1 MKNRNSKKN
10 IEWKKFWSVILKNK
24 IENFFKSIKNIL
36 KKEISW
42 KKVWLNALFTL
53 FFPLIIF
60 TIPITIGNNIDMGK
74 SIYEKLSKGILFTT
88 SFSILATIFSTY
100 LDNSRKKIDEN
111 SFTIKNLEKANNGI
125 FICVVFVI
133 ISASYYGQSLTDNLN
148 KIGIIIELILYV
160 AVLFLYGYLDTQ
172 ISNAEEITFNDRD
185 NYNSNENTEID
196 NQSTKIENGNI
207 KDDINDKD
215 I

>member
-1 MKNRNSKKN
+1 MNKVKNP
-10 IEWKKFWSVILKNK
+10 FQ
-24 IENFFKSIKNIL
+24 SIKNIF
-36 KKEISW
+36 KNEISW
-42 KKVWLNALFTL
+42 KKVRLNALFTL
-53 FFPLIIF
+53 IFPLIIF
-60 TIPITIGNNIDMGK
+60 TIPITIGNNIGMRE
-74 SIYEKLSKGILFTT
+74 SICEKLSKGILFTT

-111 SFTIKNLEKANNGI
+111 SYTIKNLEKANNGI

-160 AVLFLYGYLDTQ
+160 AVLLLYGYLDIQ
-172 ISNAEEITFNDRD
+172 ISNAEEITFNDAD
-185 NYNSNENTEID
+185 NYNSNENTEIND
-196 NQSTKIENGNI
+196 QSTKIENENI
-207 KDDINDKD
+207 QDDINDKD